1 MITRSR
7 LRKLVDFVTFP
18 LRALTVFH
26 SDKWSLSSLTSERF
40 DYAARE
46 VIGRCL
52 DVGCGYHNSFVTHWL
67 GGNGKGIDV
76 FRYEGLSDEN
86 IVENMRQFP
95 FPDASFETVTFIAN
109 LNHVPRSDRDVELA
123 EAYRCLRPGGNIIVT
138 MGNPVAEVAVHR
150 VVALYDLLLG
160 TKVDMDGERGMGQ
173 EEDYYLNDTELIQRL
188 VRAGFS
194 KLKKKYFV
202 TQWGLNHLWV
212 GWKN

>member
-1 MITRSR
+1 VITRSR

-26 SDKWSLSSLTSERF
+26 SDKWGLSSLTSERF

-52 DVGCGYHNSFVTHWL
+52 DVGCGYHNRFVTRWL

-86 IVENMRQFP
+86 IVEDIRQFP
-95 FPDASFETVTFIAN
+95 FPDASFDTVTFIAN
-109 LNHVPRSDRDVELA
+109 LNHVPRSDRDVELS
-123 EAYRCLRPGGNIIVT
+123 EAYRCLRHGGNIIVT

-173 EEDYYLNDTELIQRL
+173 EEEYYLKDTEIIQRL
-188 VRAGFS
+188 GRAGFS
-194 KLKKKYFV
+194 RLKKKYFI

-212 GWKN
+212 GWKH

>member
-1 MITRSR
+1 VITRSR
-7 LRKLVDFVTFP
+7 LRKLVDFLTFP

-26 SDKWSLSSLTSERF
+26 SDKWGLSSLTSERF

-52 DVGCGYHNSFVTHWL
+52 DVGCGYHNRFVTRWL

-86 IVENMRQFP
+86 IVEDMRQFP
-95 FPDASFETVTFIAN
+95 FPNASFETVTFIAN

-150 VVALYDLLLG
+150 VVALYDLLLR

-173 EEDYYLNDTELIQRL
+173 EEEYYLKDTEIIQRL
-188 VRAGFS
+188 GRAGFS
-194 KLKKKYFV
+194 RMKKKYLV